1 MPGWLRHYRGVEMV
15 AATYFEMSRV
25 RFMVLTILM
34 GFVLQFGLG
43 IIPLLRTGFSISR
56 TLKIVFVAERLGIA
70 ETETSKV
77 LTS

>member
-1 MPGWLRHYRGVEMV
+1 
-15 AATYFEMSRV
+15 
-25 RFMVLTILM
+25 MVLTILM
-34 GFVLQFGLG
+34 GFVLRFGLG